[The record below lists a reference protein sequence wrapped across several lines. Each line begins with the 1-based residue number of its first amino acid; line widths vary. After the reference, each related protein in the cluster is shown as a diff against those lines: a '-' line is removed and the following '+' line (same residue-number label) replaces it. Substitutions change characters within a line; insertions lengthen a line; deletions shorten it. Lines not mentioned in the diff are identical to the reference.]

1 MADLPTLW
9 QTDGTAAP
17 PDPLR
22 HPDLYEGITAK
33 RIFAYL
39 VDAAILTVLVIAA
52 WLITGFAAILTLGLL
67 LPLQP
72 VLIGLIPI
80 AYHVLLV
87 GGEASATLGMRLMGI
102 HVRSVPDGL
111 GRPSMLQAAIQ
122 SVVFYGSMAVTGAL
136 ILLMVFFNRYRRT
149 LHDYLSGTIVLNRVV
164 PPNQ

>member
-9 QTDGTAAP
+9 QASGTAEP

-22 HPDLYEGITAK
+22 HPELYEGITAR

-39 VDAAILTVLVIAA
+39 IDAAILVVLIIAA
-52 WLITGFAAILTLGLL
+52 WLVTGFAAILTLGLL

-72 VLIGLIPI
+72 VVIGLIPL
-80 AYHVLLV
+80 AYHILLV
-87 GGEASATLGMRLMGI
+87 GGQGSATLGMRVMGI
-102 HVRSVPDGL
+102 HVRSVPDDM

-136 ILLMVFFNRYRRT
+136 ILLAVFFNRYRRT
-149 LHDYLSGTIVLNRVV
+149 LHDYLSGTIVLNRVA